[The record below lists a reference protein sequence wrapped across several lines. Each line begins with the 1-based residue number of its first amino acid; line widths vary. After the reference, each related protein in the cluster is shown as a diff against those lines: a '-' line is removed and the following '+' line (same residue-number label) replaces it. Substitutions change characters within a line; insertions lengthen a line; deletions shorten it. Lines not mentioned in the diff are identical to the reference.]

1 MSTSNVPFKA
11 TLQVAHELLKG
22 LDTPRSLAV
31 AMLVDAYLNDSY
43 EPTRFNE
50 ELKSLGFRVNW
61 YDQFTI
67 DKFRCD
73 YQATVL
79 LTKLPSPIKDD
90 VRLRTAAL
98 STLMESESESHVVNQ
113 NWSPASDFPPVF
125 AELSELGV
133 PIERIRGV
141 LVELLGRAPSYPTL
155 FEELEWGTGASVCLN
170 RKRSSAET
178 KAEFGTSVTYRLAKV
193 LDLYGFKHPL
203 VNDRDAW
210 SLVPGN
216 LVDTVPKN
224 MDTDRTVAMS
234 ADLNSLFQRAIGVR
248 IQKRLSRWG
257 INLKDQRLNQRACAR
272 AHITLDATVDLK
284 NASNKVLLYP
294 IVQSF
299 PNDWVELF
307 LDTREAYGTVLPRKA
322 VNEKQY
328 TRDDWFEYAMLS
340 SMGNGF
346 TFEVETALFFT
357 LCLCS
362 GAEAWEINVYG
373 DDIIL
378 PQRCVPLLARLL
390 KVFGLSMN
398 IEKSFVDGAFFESCG
413 VYCFHGVD
421 VTPFKIKDLLYGSK
435 DGIILCNKI
444 RMAAFTSRY
453 HNGCDK
459 RYLPAWQVCLHW
471 LPVAVRRDCR
481 GPVGS
486 GCLLYVNRSEMRSL
500 QYSKKRGMLITKQ
513 LVPRLEETEGFFP
526 GIFPT
531 RLWQSTREHT
541 LEGSTDA
548 YQFIDLERQLNG
560 KNRGNTVKTQ
570 VIGWQ
575 LSHLF
580 IYGDSWFDLGKW
592 V

>member
-1 MSTSNVPFKA
+1 MSTSNVPFKV
-11 TLQVAHELLKG
+11 TLQVAHETLKG

-31 AMLVDAYLNDSY
+31 AMLADAYLDQSY
-43 EPTRFNE
+43 EPERFDE
-50 ELKSLGFRVNW
+50 GLKALGFRVNW
-61 YDQFTI
+61 YDQFSI
-67 DKFRCD
+67 DKFRYD
-73 YQATVL
+73 YQATSL

-98 STLMESESESHVVNQ
+98 STLMESEKESHLVNQ
-113 NWSPASDFPPVF
+113 RWSPATDYPPAF
-125 AELSELGV
+125 SELEQLGV
-133 PIERIRGV
+133 PIEVIRRT
-141 LVELLGRAPSYPTL
+141 LVELLGRAPSYSTL
-155 FEELEWGTGASVCLN
+155 FDELEWSSGASVCLN

-193 LDLYGFKHPL
+193 LDRCGFKHPL
-203 VNDRDAW
+203 VSDRSAW

-224 MDTDRTVAMS
+224 IVTDRTVAMS
-234 ADLNSLFQRAIGVR
+234 ADINSLFQRAIGVR
-248 IQKRLSRWG
+248 IQKRLLRWG

-272 AHITLDATVDLK
+272 AHITRDATVDLK
-284 NASNKVLLYP
+284 NASNTVLLYP

-299 PNDWVELF
+299 PNDWVELL
-307 LDTREAYGTVLPRKA
+307 LDTREAYGAVLPRKK
-322 VNEKQY
+322 VNEHAY
-328 TRDDWFEYAMLS
+328 SRDDWFEYAMLS

-373 DDIIL
+373 DDIII
-378 PQRCVPLLARLL
+378 PQRCVSLLARLL
-390 KVFGLSMN
+390 KVFGLSIN
-398 IEKSFVDGAFFESCG
+398 IEKSFVDGTFFESCG
-413 VYCFHGVD
+413 IYCFHGVD

-444 RMAAFTSRY
+444 RMAAHLSLFG
-453 HNGCDK
+453 NGCDK

-471 LPVAVRRDCR
+471 LPVSVRRDCR

-486 GCLLYVNRSEMRSL
+486 GCLLYVNRSEMRNL

-513 LVPRLEETEGFFP
+513 LVPRLDCTEGYFEGVFP
-526 GIFPT
+526 V
-531 RLWQSTREHT
+531 RLWQSLKEST
-541 LEGSTDA
+541 LEDSTDA
-548 YQFIDLERQLNG
+548 YVFIDLERQLNG

-570 VIGWQ
+570 INGWTP
-575 LSHLF
+575 SHLF
-580 IYGDSWFDLGKW
+580 IYGESWYDLGKW